1 MDLGMLT
8 NMLVPLKKL
17 ILIIPVMVAFSM
29 VHVFICATCS
39 MFVGLQLVIMGVDKT
54 LSFVV
59 SLVIALGLHTFI
71 VMNHRIRDF
80 INQRR

>member
-1 MDLGMLT
+1 MDLAMLT
-8 NMLVPLKKL
+8 NILASLKKL
-17 ILIIPVMVAFSM
+17 IVVLPVLVAFSM